1 MRVVNVQPWFT
12 ENTCLRQD
20 IDKIFCKKLC
30 CSASTMLYQVS
41 YGASLL
47 HLKSDALS
55 WLCDA
60 NIKNV
65 FIYKQCTMVKRFQG
79 SKFCARNSAKTSLFY
94 FFIGNLLTIICVQRN
109 QSCCHFTVHVTKL
122 RPLWS
127 HKLPKFYLWDI
138 KMYLGAFVRV
148 KIIVLQPFFCI
159 HS

>member
-1 MRVVNVQPWFT
+1 MIITPAISMFLVLFTSVFYFGVSVVCSLQPIVTPMGLVKNIDFVKSQYSSEQPWYWLLKQKKYFTLCLFSRVQHFSPCWINAAIPKLLWMRVVNVQPWFT

-65 FIYKQCTMVKRFQG
+65 FIYK
-79 SKFCARNSAKTSLFY
+79 
-94 FFIGNLLTIICVQRN
+94 
-109 QSCCHFTVHVTKL
+109 
-122 RPLWS
+122 
-127 HKLPKFYLWDI
+127 
-138 KMYLGAFVRV
+138 
-148 KIIVLQPFFCI
+148 
-159 HS
+159 